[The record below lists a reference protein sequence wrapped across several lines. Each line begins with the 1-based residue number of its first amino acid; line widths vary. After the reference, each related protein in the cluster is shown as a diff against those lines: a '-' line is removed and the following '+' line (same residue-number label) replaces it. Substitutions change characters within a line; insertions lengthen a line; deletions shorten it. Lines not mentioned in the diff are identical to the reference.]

1 MSKHYQG
8 YLECPVTT
16 AQELISGKW
25 KILILW
31 HLSEET
37 LRFGELMRKLPG
49 ITQATLTAQLRSLE
63 EAGLVRREVFLE
75 VPPHVEYSLTAI
87 GQEFSVVIESISN
100 WGQKY
105 IAYVEESGD
114 NKTDETKKER

>member
-8 YLECPVTT
+8 YLECPITT

-31 HLSEET
+31 HLSEEI

-49 ITQATLTAQLRSLE
+49 ITQATLTTQLRSLE

-87 GQEFSVVIESISN
+87 GQEFTPVIESISE

-105 IAYVEESGD
+105 IAYVEKSGD
-114 NKTDETKKER
+114 NKMD